1 MSNLYPNL
9 VYTTFPDEPC
19 DTYEYMQ
26 DLTVDLVTLASQYEA
41 LIKQKKFNEASQL
54 LKDNPSLNK
63 IYFNAEKYNK
73 LIDSIKAIQLLY
85 SEDIQTYI
93 LELAKYVGTYNST
106 TKYTR
111 YNVVQYNNSMMY
123 MCISTSVP
131 LGTPPT
137 NTTHWIPLSIKGDKG
152 DKGEDGLGLH
162 FQKEWSASET
172 YSKDAA
178 VSYGTCLYA
187 SLIDDN
193 KAHTPAKG
201 SSYWNLIVDF
211 NTVTAFDNS
220 AVGTT
225 TETTM
230 QGALEELYS
239 LSRTNKNNISTNASN
254 ITSNTNKIADI
265 NSRISNID
273 NTPDNQKHVKNADT
287 VDGVH
292 FHPGDT
298 SGAPNGYGY
307 VYGFAGGD
315 DINAWVYPTTQM
327 SVKYAD
333 SAGSATTASTCT
345 GNSVTA
351 TSANY
356 ATNAGNSD
364 SVDGF
369 HFQLGTTD
377 LTAGS
382 SSLATNVFYFVYE

>member
-9 VYTTFPDEPC
+9 VYTSFPDEPC

-26 DLTVDLVTLASQYEA
+26 DLTSDLVSLVSQYET
-41 LIKQKKFNEASQL
+41 LMKQNKFNEANKL
-54 LKDNPSLNK
+54 LTDNPSLNK

-85 SEDIQTYI
+85 SQDIQTYI
-93 LELAKYVGTYNST
+93 LELAKYMGNYSST

-111 YNVVQYNNSMMY
+111 YNVVQYNDSMIY

-137 NTTHWIPLSIKGDKG
+137 NTKYWFPLSIKGDKG
-152 DKGEDGLGLH
+152 DKGDDGLGLH
-162 FQKEWSASET
+162 FSKEWSASET

-187 SLIDDN
+187 SLVDSN

-239 LSRTNKNNISTNASN
+239 LSKTNKKNISTNATN
-254 ITSNTNKIADI
+254 ISANTSSISTI
-265 NSRISNID
+265 NS
-273 NTPDNQKHVKNADT
+273 KL
-287 VDGVH
+287 DGIE
-292 FHPGDT
+292 
-298 SGAPNGYGY
+298 SGAQKNTVTGVKGSSESSYRTGNVKISPANLGIT
-307 VYGFAGGD
+307 VVNNTAD
-315 DINAWVYPTTQM
+315 ADK
-327 SVKYAD
+327 SVKYAT
-333 SAGSATTASTCT
+333 SAGSATIANSATTAGTCT
-345 GNSVTA
+345 GNAATA

-356 ATNAGNSD
+356 ATSAGNSD
-364 SVDGF
+364 TVDGF
-369 HFQLGTTD
+369 HFKLSTTD

-382 SSLATNVFYFVYE
+382 SSLATNTFYFVYE

>member
-1 MSNLYPNL
+1 MSNTYPNL
-9 VYTTFPDEPC
+9 VYTSFPDEPC

-26 DLTVDLVTLASQYEA
+26 DLTLDLVELSSQYNS
-41 LIKQKKFNEASQL
+41 LINQKKFNEANKL
-54 LKDNPSLNK
+54 LTDNPSLNK

-73 LIDSIKAIQLLY
+73 LIDSVKAIQLLY
-85 SEDIQTYI
+85 NQDIQTYI
-93 LELAKYVGTYNST
+93 LELAKYMGNYSST

-111 YNVVQYNNSMMY
+111 YNVVKHNDSMIY
-123 MCISTSVP
+123 MCISTSAP

-137 NTTHWIPLSIKGDKG
+137 DTKHWLPLSIKGDKG
-152 DKGEDGLGLH
+152 NKGEDGLGLH

-187 SLIDDN
+187 SVEDSN
-193 KAHTPAKG
+193 KGHTPAKG

-220 AVGTT
+220 SVGTT

-239 LSRTNKNNISTNASN
+239 LSKTNKNNISINAANILTNTSSINTINSKLNGVESGAQKNTVTGVKGSSESSYRTGNIN
-254 ITSNTNKIADI
+254 ITPANLGITVVNNTADSNK
-265 NSRISNID
+265 
-273 NTPDNQKHVKNADT
+273 
-287 VDGVH
+287 
-292 FHPGDT
+292 
-298 SGAPNGYGY
+298 
-307 VYGFAGGD
+307 
-315 DINAWVYPTTQM
+315 
-327 SVKYAD
+327 SVKYAT
-333 SAGSATTASTCT
+333 SAGSATTAGTCT
-345 GNSVTA
+345 GNSATA

-356 ATNAGNSD
+356 ATSAGNSD
-364 SVDGF
+364 TVDGF
-369 HFQLGTTD
+369 HFQLSTTD